1 MKNRF
6 ICILLLLGLI
16 CAQFSQYFI
25 VAGFDLNQKYIAEK
39 LCVNKSRPW
48 MHCNGRCYLAKKLKQ
63 YAEKER
69 AAERESQK
77 NAFQVAIFTQP
88 DGFVFDVQTSRTI
101 TVREPS
107 FTLPQAHTAIFQ
119 PPKV

>member
-1 MKNRF
+1 MKNRLL
-6 ICILLLLGLI
+6 CILLLLGLF

-48 MHCNGRCYLAKKLKQ
+48 MHCNGRCYLMKKLKQ
-63 YAEKER
+63 AADKER
-69 AAERESQK
+69 AAERENQK

-88 DGFVFDVQTSRTI
+88 EPFVFDAQISRTF
-101 TVREPS
+101 VVKEPS
-107 FTLPQAHTAIFQ
+107 FTLPQGHTSIFQ